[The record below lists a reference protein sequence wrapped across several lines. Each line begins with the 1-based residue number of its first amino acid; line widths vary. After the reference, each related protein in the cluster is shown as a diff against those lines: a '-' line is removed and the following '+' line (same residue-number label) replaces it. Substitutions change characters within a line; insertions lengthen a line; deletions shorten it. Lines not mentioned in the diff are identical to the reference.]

1 VPSEVRSKTVDHFE
15 PGPPFYFSRSW
26 AKQRGLDWQAT
37 SRGLTLERGVNN
49 VGRVSQHTLAG
60 MAARGIVL
68 VAEVRRPR
76 ALNESDL
83 TSAHHIVAV
92 SRAVEPAGMSLA

>member
-1 VPSEVRSKTVDHFE
+1 
-15 PGPPFYFSRSW
+15 
-26 AKQRGLDWQAT
+26 
-37 SRGLTLERGVNN
+37 
-49 VGRVSQHTLAG
+49 